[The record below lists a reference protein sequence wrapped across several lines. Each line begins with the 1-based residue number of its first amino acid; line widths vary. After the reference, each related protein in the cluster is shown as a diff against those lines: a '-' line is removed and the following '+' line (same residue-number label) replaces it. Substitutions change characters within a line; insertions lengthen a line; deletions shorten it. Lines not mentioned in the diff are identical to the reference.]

1 MPQQIVECIPNFS
14 EGRRPEVIAAIV
26 AAIQTVPGTTLL
38 DRSSDADH
46 NRSVV
51 TFVGTLEAVE
61 EAAFQG
67 IAKAVELIDMAKHK
81 GEHPRMGAADV
92 VPFVPISG
100 VAIQD
105 CVLLARRLGERVG
118 TQLGIPVYLY
128 EEAATK
134 PWKMRRPGI
143 YSWRISTASKCW
155 NGACSMPIWGAKGH
169 PAQMRFWK
177 PWLRLRPRPA
187 GARLPRMPGHSPRPW
202 SLWSAGSR
210 WAKKSMPQWKA

>member
-67 IAKAVELIDMAKHK
+67 IAKALSPSSKMAIDH
-81 GEHPRMGAADV
+81 
-92 VPFVPISG
+92 
-100 VAIQD
+100 
-105 CVLLARRLGERVG
+105 L
-118 TQLGIPVYLY
+118 
-128 EEAATK
+128 
-134 PWKMRRPGI
+134 
-143 YSWRISTASKCW
+143 
-155 NGACSMPIWGAKGH
+155 
-169 PAQMRFWK
+169 
-177 PWLRLRPRPA
+177 LRP
-187 GARLPRMPGHSPRPW
+187 LDEEIVN
-202 SLWSAGSR
+202 
-210 WAKKSMPQWKA
+210 